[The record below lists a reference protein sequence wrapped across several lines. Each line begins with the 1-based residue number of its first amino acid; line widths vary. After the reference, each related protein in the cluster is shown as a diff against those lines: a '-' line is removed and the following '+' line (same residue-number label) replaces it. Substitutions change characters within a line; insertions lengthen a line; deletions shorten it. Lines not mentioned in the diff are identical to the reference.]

1 MIMMV
6 GLSSRIGEEAV
17 LSSQRR
23 RVEGLEELFYH
34 HQLHYHLVKFPDALC
49 EHRL

>member
-17 LSSQRR
+17 LSGQRR
-23 RVEGLEELFYH
+23 RVEGLEELFTITS
-34 HQLHYHLVKFPDALC
+34 FITIW
-49 EHRL
+49 